1 MNQSK
6 QKIIGLTGGIASG
19 KSTVSNIIK
28 NMGYKVIDADIVS
41 REVVEKGKDAYLEIV
56 EHFGK
61 DILDENG
68 NINRKKL
75 GSIIF
80 SDAVEREKLNSI
92 VHPHVLSSIKKYI
105 EEDKDSRLIFVDIPL
120 LIEVLDDLKSKG
132 IYFDEIWLVYI
143 DEKTQLERLTKRDKI
158 NEEEA
163 MKRIKAQMSMDMKIK
178 YATKVIDNRGDKE
191 TLETKVKKII
201 KEAI

>member
-1 MNQSK
+1 MDQSK
-6 QKIIGLTGGIASG
+6 QRIIGLTGGIASG

-28 NMGYKVIDADIVS
+28 DMGYKVIDADIIS
-41 REVVEKGKDAYLEIV
+41 REVVEQGKAAYFQIV

-61 DILDENG
+61 DILDEEG

-80 SDAVEREKLNSI
+80 SDYREREKLNSI
-92 VHPHVLSSIKKYI
+92 VHPHILNSIKADI
-105 EEDKDSRLIFVDIPL
+105 ERDKDSRLIFVDIPL

-132 IYFDEIWLVYI
+132 IDFDEIWLVYV
-143 DEKTQLERLTKRDKI
+143 DEKTQLKRLMERDKI
-158 NEEEA
+158 EKEEA
-163 MKRIKAQMSMDMKIK
+163 IKRIRAQMSMDMKVK
-178 YATKVIDNRGDKE
+178 YATKIIDNRGDKE
-191 TLETKVKKII
+191 NLETKVKKMV